1 MTNSIIQ
8 QTRNVARREWKRM
21 LSQPVYL
28 LSSIFAMLFCYLFFL
43 TLMSEGL
50 PQQLPIGIVDGDNSS
65 MSRTLERNI
74 NASPQVEIV
83 GKYTS
88 FTEARKDMQE
98 GHIYA
103 IIDIAPGFQAD
114 LLANRQPAIA
124 YYVNDVY
131 LVAGSLAYK
140 DLTYISELMSG
151 FILQQS
157 LQARGITGEENLM
170 PILQPIAIDT
180 HQIGNPYTNYSVY
193 LSNVL
198 LPGVLQLLIIMFTIY
213 AIGIEMKQNSTR
225 EWLSKG
231 NGSIL
236 AALAGKI
243 LPHTV
248 LFTLLGLT
256 GLFLLYGVMGFPM
269 NGSIVWMSLSMFLF
283 IMAHQAIGIFIIGL
297 FQRLRDS
304 ISVGVFY
311 GLLSFSFAGFTF
323 PIEAMPR
330 GAQIFSW
337 FFPIRYYF
345 KIYVN
350 EALNGAD
357 IRYSLIY
364 FAGLLAFLVLP
375 FLVYTRLRSTI
386 VQHDREEIKIKNSR
400 LNEQLQ

>member
-1 MTNSIIQ
+1 MSKSIIQ
-8 QTRNVARREWKRM
+8 QTKDVARREWKRM
-21 LSQPVYL
+21 LLHPVYL
-28 LSSIFAMLFCYLFFL
+28 LTSVIAMSFCYLFFL

-50 PQQLPIGIVDGDNSS
+50 PKQLPIGIVDGDNSS
-65 MSRTLERNI
+65 LSRTLERNI

-83 GKYTS
+83 AKYAS
-88 FTEARKDMQE
+88 FTEARKDMQK
-98 GHIYA
+98 GRIYA
-103 IIDIAPGFQAD
+103 IVDIAPGFHAD
-114 LLANRQPAIA
+114 LLANRQPSIA

-131 LVAGSLAYK
+131 LVAGSLSYK

-157 LQARGITGEENLM
+157 LQAKGITGEENLM
-170 PILQPIAIDT
+170 PLLQPITMDT
-180 HQIGNPYTNYSVY
+180 HLIGNPYTNYSVY

-213 AIGIEMKQNSTR
+213 AIGVEMKQKTTR
-225 EWLSKG
+225 EWLSTG
-231 NGSIL
+231 NESIL
-236 AALAGKI
+236 SALTGKI
-243 LPHTV
+243 LPHSV
-248 LFTLLGLT
+248 LFTLLGLI
-256 GLFLLYGVMGFPM
+256 GLFLQYEVMGFPM
-269 NGSIVWMSLSMFLF
+269 NGSIALMSLAMFLF
-283 IMAHQAIGIFIIGL
+283 VIAHQAIGIFIIGL

-311 GLLSFSFAGFTF
+311 GLLSFTFSGFTF

-330 GAQIFSW
+330 GAQIFAW

-364 FAGLLAFLVLP
+364 FAVMFAFLLLP
-375 FLVYTRLRSTI
+375 FLVYTRLRNTI
-386 VQHDREEIKIKNSR
+386 MEHDKEEIKNSR
-400 LNEQLQ
+400 LNEQFQ

>member
-1 MTNSIIQ
+1 MSNSIIQ
-8 QTRNVARREWKRM
+8 QIRNVARREWKRM
-21 LSQPVYL
+21 LSRPIYL
-28 LSSIFAMLFCYLFFL
+28 LSSVFAMLFCYLFFL
-43 TLMSEGL
+43 TMMSEGM
-50 PQQLPIGIVDGDNSS
+50 PEQLPVGIIDSDNSS
-65 MSRTLERNI
+65 LSRTLERNI
-74 NASPQVEIV
+74 NASPHVEIV
-83 GKYTS
+83 SKYVS
-88 FTEARKDMQE
+88 FTEARKDMQK

-103 IIDIAPGFQAD
+103 IIDIGSGFQAD

-131 LVAGSLAYK
+131 LVAGSLSYK

-180 HQIGNPYTNYSVY
+180 HQIANPEANYSVY

-213 AIGIEMKQNSTR
+213 AIGVEMKQNTTR
-225 EWLSKG
+225 EWLSMG
-231 NGSIL
+231 NESLL
-236 AALAGKI
+236 AALTGKL

-248 LFTLLGLT
+248 LFILLGLI
-256 GLFLLYGVMGFPM
+256 GIFLLYEVMGFPM
-269 NGSIVWMSLSMFLF
+269 NGSIVWMSLAMFLF
-283 IMAHQAIGIFIIGL
+283 VMAHQAIGIFIIAL

-304 ISVGVFY
+304 ISIGVFY
-311 GLLSFSFAGFTF
+311 GLLSFTYAGFTF

-330 GAQIFSW
+330 GAQIFTW

-364 FAGLLAFLVLP
+364 FTGMITFLLLP
-375 FLVYTRLRSTI
+375 FLVYTRLGSTI
-386 VQHDREEIKIKNSR
+386 VQHNRSAIKNSKS
-400 LNEQLQ
+400 NEQLQ

>member
-1 MTNSIIQ
+1 MNNSIIQ
-8 QTRNVARREWKRM
+8 QIKDVARREWKRM
-21 LSQPVYL
+21 LTRPVYF

-50 PQQLPIGIVDGDNSS
+50 PEQLPIGIVDSDNSS
-65 MSRTLERNI
+65 LSRTLERNI
-74 NASPQVEIV
+74 NASPNVEIV
-83 GKYTS
+83 GKYAS
-88 FTEARKDMQE
+88 FTEARKDMQK
-98 GHIYA
+98 GYIYA
-103 IIDIAPGFQAD
+103 IIDIGAGFQAD
-114 LLANRQPAIA
+114 LLTNRQPTIA

-131 LVAGSLAYK
+131 LVAGSLSYK

-170 PILQPIAIDT
+170 PILQPIAMDT

-213 AIGIEMKQNSTR
+213 AIGVEMKQNTTR
-225 EWLSKG
+225 EWLSTG
-231 NGSIL
+231 NESIL
-236 AALAGKI
+236 SALTGKV
-243 LPHTV
+243 LPHTI
-248 LFTLLGLT
+248 LFTLLGLL
-256 GLFLLYGVMGFPM
+256 GLFLLYEVMGFPM
-269 NGSIVWMSLSMFLF
+269 NGSIAWMSLAMFLF
-283 IMAHQAIGIFIIGL
+283 VMAHQAVGIFIIGL
-297 FQRLRDS
+297 FRQLRDS

-311 GLLSFSFAGFTF
+311 GLLSFSYAGFTF
-323 PIEAMPR
+323 PIEAMPH
-330 GAQIFSW
+330 GAQIFAW

-364 FAGLLAFLVLP
+364 FAGILAFLLLP
-375 FLVYTRLRSTI
+375 FLVYPRLRNTI
-386 VQHDREEIKIKNSR
+386 AQHDRSAIKNSR
-400 LNEQLQ
+400 FNEQLQ